1 MWSAA
6 RDKQCS
12 GGAKNY
18 ADATCSSIVQDVNAF
33 SKAFAA
39 YTG

>member
-6 RDKQCS
+6 RDKQCP
-12 GGAKNY
+12 GGAKNA
-18 ADATCSSIVQDVNAF
+18 ADATCSSLVQDANAF

-39 YTG
+39 FN